1 MQTSMGLGKV
11 DAQKGGCGIGIW
23 HHGCHALV
31 DTFSTETLP
40 VSYFP
45 QQPKSCKAQHFQLWP
60 LPLSVVESRTLLV
73 FRCLRKLGS
82 CSEDIQSTRHLRK
95 VSRITPE
102 TFDYIAASWFQYVP
116 IAFAKVALSIR
127 IHRSDSFRALRVHG
141 SSMLKPCRN
150 MIQPSKSSRSS
161 NLHQNYCI
169 IAASKPSLIKLNP
182 PTPLWR

>member
-23 HHGCHALV
+23 HHMYHGCHALV

-40 VSYFP
+40 VCCFP

-73 FRCLRKLGS
+73 FRCLRKFGS
-82 CSEDIQSTRHLRK
+82 SSDIQSTRHLRK

-116 IAFAKVALSIR
+116 IAFAEVALSIR
-127 IHRSDSFRALRVHG
+127 IHRSDSDWGLA
-141 SSMLKPCRN
+141 SSWFKHAQTMPEHDST
-150 MIQPSKSSRSS
+150 IQVIQIYPDHPNYIKTTVSLLHPS
-161 NLHQNYCI
+161 H
-169 IAASKPSLIKLNP
+169 
-182 PTPLWR
+182 PL